1 MADVRRSVDVPAPLD
16 EVAGAW
22 EHFLDGVLTG
32 RRRLACDEIACVNAV
47 DIGAVSFEDAESGGT
62 RVTFKATVPDDLYDD
77 ERLRA
82 ERDLLDGNVAR
93 DLVLFWDYIESGDY
107 KRERATHETALAQHE
122 DELRRTHAR
131 RQGVEADQDTIS
143 LRRSARS

>member
-1 MADVRRSVDVPAPLD
+1 MSDVRRSVDVPAPLD
-16 EVAGAW
+16 DVVGAW
-22 EHFLDGVLTG
+22 EHFLDSVLTG

-47 DIGAVSFEDAESGGT
+47 EIGAVSFEEAESGGT
-62 RVTFKATVPDDLYDD
+62 RVTFKASVPDDLYDD
-77 ERLRA
+77 ERITA
-82 ERDLLDGNVAR
+82 ERELLDGNVAR

-107 KRERATHETALAQHE
+107 RRERATHETALAQHE

-131 RQGVEADQDTIS
+131 RQGVESDQDTIS

>member
-1 MADVRRSVDVPAPLD
+1 MSVIRRSVDVPAPLKD
-16 EVAGAW
+16 VEGAW

-32 RRRLACDEIACVNAV
+32 RRRLACDQIACVNAV
-47 DIGAVSFEDAESGGT
+47 EIGAVSFEDSQSGGT
-62 RVTFKATVPDDLYDD
+62 RVTFRATVPDDLYD
-77 ERLRA
+77 ERLET
-82 ERDLLDGNVAR
+82 ERELIDGKIAR

-107 KRERATHETALAQHE
+107 RRERATQQTALAQHE

-131 RQGVEADQDTIS
+131 RQGVAADQDTLS